1 MFGAGRP
8 SETSP
13 FMRKLHRK
21 IEYACYFN
29 ILNDTLGKCRAM
41 LSGEFF
47 ARTGPPESLSIDLGE
62 A

>member
-1 MFGAGRP
+1 
-8 SETSP
+8 
-13 FMRKLHRK
+13 MRKLHRK